1 MRPMTCAVTCDLT
14 ACCLVD
20 LTRSSGI
27 NKINITIFY
36 PEDGDEAL
44 KVCGIR
50 SRKTVIL
57 TLHC

>member
-1 MRPMTCAVTCDLT
+1 MTCAVMCDVT
-14 ACCLVD
+14 ACCVVD
-20 LTRSSGI
+20 PNHRSGI